1 MRTGRSSRALLVGLL
16 AGVLAGLSVGPV
28 AAWPATVAIAVD
40 IAPRAAP
47 AAEVPTLVDIRAS
60 HHRGFDRVVLEFDGG
75 LPSSREVRYVDRLVA
90 DGSGLPVRV
99 AGRAILR
106 VVLSPAQAH
115 DAGGA
120 TVPRRRAFE
129 LPNVMTTV
137 RAGDF
142 EAVTT
147 YGIGLAKRT
156 PFEVFTLEDP
166 SRLVIDVRAGFRT
179 VQRPVFFLDRDR
191 FVDNVEPFFVP
202 RLRPVLP
209 GTPATGLMDRLFAGP
224 LPAERRHGL
233 RLLRSSATGFDDLTV
248 SGGVARVRLT
258 GGCSSGGSTVTIAGS
273 IMPTLRRLPT
283 VDWVKV
289 LDPAGRTGSPTGS
302 TDSIP
307 ACLEP

>member
-1 MRTGRSSRALLVGLL
+1 MSINLPASL
-16 AGVLAGLSVGPV
+16 AVLACLVVPGLVPV
-28 AAWPATVAIAVD
+28 AA
-40 IAPRAAP
+40 AAP
-47 AAEVPTLVDIRAS
+47 PTTPTLVDVRAS
-60 HHRGFDRVVLEFDGG
+60 HHPGFDRVVFEFDGD
-75 LPSSREVRYVDRLVA
+75 LPSSHRVRYVDRLIA

-106 VVLSPAQAH
+106 VVLDPAQAH
-115 DAGGA
+115 DDGGRPTA
-120 TVPRRRAFE
+120 PRRTAYA

-156 PFEVFTLEDP
+156 PFEVTTLEDP

-202 RLRPVLP
+202 RMRPVRP
-209 GTPATGLMDRLFAGP
+209 GTPATDLMDRLFAGP
-224 LPAERRHGL
+224 LPGERRDGL
-233 RLLRSSATGFDDLTV
+233 RLVRSRATGFADLAI
-248 SGGVARVRLT
+248 SGGIARVRLT
-258 GGCSSGGSTVTIAGS
+258 GRCSSGGSTVTIAGS

-283 VDWVKV
+283 VDWVKI
-289 LDPAGRTGSPTGS
+289 LDRAGRTASPTGP

>member
-1 MRTGRSSRALLVGLL
+1 VLIGLL

-28 AAWPATVAIAVD
+28 AAGPATVDV
-40 IAPRAAP
+40 APP
-47 AAEVPTLVDIRAS
+47 AGPIGEVPTLVDIRAS
-60 HHRGFDRVVLEFDGG
+60 HHRGFDRVVLEFEGG
-75 LPSSREVRYVDRLVA
+75 LPSTRKVRYVDRLVA

-106 VVLSPAQAH
+106 VVLSPARAH
-115 DAGGA
+115 DDAGGA

-129 LPNVMTTV
+129 LPNVMTSV

-179 VQRPVFFLDRDR
+179 IQRPVFFLDRDR
-191 FVDNVEPFFVP
+191 FVDNVEPFFVR

-224 LPAERRHGL
+224 LPAERGHGL
-233 RLLRSSATGFDDLTV
+233 RLVRSRATGFDDLTV

-258 GGCSSGGSTVTIAGS
+258 GGCSSGGSTITIAGS

-289 LDPAGRTGSPTGS
+289 LDPAGRTGSPTGP

>member
-1 MRTGRSSRALLVGLL
+1 MRTGRASRAVLVGLL
-16 AGVLAGLSVGPV
+16 AGVLSGLSVGPV
-28 AAWPATVAIAVD
+28 AAGPATADAV
-40 IAPRAAP
+40 PAAAS

-99 AGRAILR
+99 AGQAILR
-106 VVLSPAQAH
+106 VVLSPARAH
-115 DAGGA
+115 DDAGGA
-120 TVPRRRAFE
+120 TVPRRTAFE

-156 PFEVFTLEDP
+156 PFEVFTLDDP

-179 VQRPVFFLDRDR
+179 IQRPVFFLDQDR
-191 FVDNVEPFFVP
+191 FVDNIEPYVVP

-224 LPAERRHGL
+224 LPAERRDGL
-233 RLLRSSATGFDDLTV
+233 RLVRSRATGFDDLTV

-289 LDPAGRTGSPTGS
+289 LDPAGRTGSPTGP